1 MQVRFAAAAL
11 PLAALALALSLY
23 AAFPGALLPGELAF
37 ARWVQDTPGGDTL
50 EKLAAW
56 THALRYPL
64 FVAAALFALRMRRF
78 DLFVAGVIVVA
89 ALALNPLLKELVG
102 RERPL
107 ATELTLREQAQANG
121 YPSGHVHGVVL
132 LFGYAAVVAAAGLPR
147 AWAALAAALCAAGVA
162 FVGWERVYDGAHWP
176 TDVIGSVAIGGAVLF
191 GAVAVAPALVL
202 LVRAMAGI
210 SESRA

>member
-23 AAFPGALLPGELAF
+23 AAFSGELLPGELAF
-37 ARWVQDTPGGDTL
+37 ARRVQDTPGGATL

-78 DLFVAGVIVVA
+78 DLFIAGVIVIA
-89 ALALNPLLKELVG
+89 ALALNPLVKELVG
-102 RERPL
+102 RDRPL
-107 ATELTLREQAQANG
+107 STELTLREQAQANG
-121 YPSGHVHGVVL
+121 YPSGHVHSVVL
-132 LFGYAAVVAAAGLPR
+132 LFGYVAVVAAAGLPR
-147 AWAALAAALCAAGVA
+147 AWAALAVALCAAGIA

-191 GAVAVAPALVL
+191 AAVAVGRALL
-202 LVRAMAGI
+202 SPGGATAE
-210 SESRA
+210 SSASRA